1 MACKKKMACGGSSVK
16 SAKCGTKTSKK
27 CKK

>member
-1 MACKKKMACGGSSVK
+1 MACGKKMAACGTKMK